1 MEWLHNN
8 ERTGRRADGQRCSE
22 ATLLD
27 EEGCSVLASGSG
39 SGSYELEKLGFE
51 IGAIL
56 RELHVR
62 V

>member
-1 MEWLHNN
+1 VITQQRE
-8 ERTGRRADGQRCSE
+8 DGQRCSE
-22 ATLLD
+22 ATVLD
-27 EEGCSVLASGSG
+27 EEGCSVSVLTSGIG
-39 SGSYELEKLGFE
+39 SGSYEPEKLGFE